1 MIPIHKGGSK
11 YDIGNFR
18 PITVLSVFSKTFE
31 KLICS
36 RLMSFINKHGLLP
49 QSQYGFR
56 AKRSTEFAIL
66 DVLTKIIAAIE
77 NKQFSVRVFLDLS
90 KAFDTVNHDILICK
104 LEHYGVRGL
113 ALDWFRSYL
122 SCRRQFVSFNT
133 HNSLDQFI
141 SCGVPQG
148 SVLGPLLFI
157 IYINDICNSSDI
169 ISFCLFADDTS
180 LLYNHQNVDI
190 AIHNLNIELVKI
202 NNWLL
207 SNKLSINLLKTN
219 YIIFCARQHKYTRT
233 VPLSLNGTVLNQVQT
248 TKFLGVC
255 IDENISWNNHVNIL
269 CSKICKNVGVMNRL
283 KYFVP
288 KNILLTLYNSIILP
302 YLNYAI
308 LTWGSTTLYLNKLFM
323 LQKKAVRII
332 NNAGYLDHTTPLF
345 RNINI
350 LKLSDLYY
358 FNLGK
363 FMLKYTRD
371 SLPHN
376 FDSLFILNS
385 SVHSHDTRSSS
396 RGDFFVKQNR
406 TSYFKNSIF
415 QRGVLYWNSLST
427 KLKQSV
433 TVSSFTRELK
443 NVLLNHTRRDIF
455 IF

>member
-1 MIPIHKGGSK
+1 
-11 YDIGNFR
+11 
-18 PITVLSVFSKTFE
+18 
-31 KLICS
+31 
-36 RLMSFINKHGLLP
+36 
-49 QSQYGFR
+49 
-56 AKRSTEFAIL
+56 
-66 DVLTKIIAAIE
+66 
-77 NKQFSVRVFLDLS
+77 
-90 KAFDTVNHDILICK
+90 
-104 LEHYGVRGL
+104 
-113 ALDWFRSYL
+113 
-122 SCRRQFVSFNT
+122 
-133 HNSLDQFI
+133 
-141 SCGVPQG
+141 
-148 SVLGPLLFI
+148 
-157 IYINDICNSSDI
+157 
-169 ISFCLFADDTS
+169 
-180 LLYNHQNVDI
+180 
-190 AIHNLNIELVKI
+190 
-202 NNWLL
+202 
-207 SNKLSINLLKTN
+207 
-219 YIIFCARQHKYTRT
+219 
-233 VPLSLNGTVLNQVQT
+233 
-248 TKFLGVC
+248 
-255 IDENISWNNHVNIL
+255 
-269 CSKICKNVGVMNRL
+269 MNRL

-302 YLNYAI
+302 YLNYAV

-363 FMLKYTRD
+363 FMFKYTRD

-443 NVLLNHTRRDIF
+443 KMYY
-455 IF
+455 